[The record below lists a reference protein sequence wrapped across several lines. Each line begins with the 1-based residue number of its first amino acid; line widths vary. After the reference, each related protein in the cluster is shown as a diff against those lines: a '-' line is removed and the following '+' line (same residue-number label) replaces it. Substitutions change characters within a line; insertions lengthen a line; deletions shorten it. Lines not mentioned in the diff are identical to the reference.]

1 MNLVIDASV
10 LVKFYVPEILS
21 GRAERLLTDVE
32 KGHIDLSAPDLIYA
46 EAGNILW
53 KKQRL
58 KELTRSEVE
67 EITSTSAILSLPLK
81 VEASRPLIP
90 LALDIAM
97 AYRITVYD
105 AIYVGLTK
113 VYETTMITA
122 DRKLV
127 DVLAKTD
134 LKGSVKWLG
143 GYK

>member
-10 LVKFYVPEILS
+10 LIKFYVPEILS
-21 GRAERLLTDVE
+21 GRAERLLIDVE
-32 KGHIDLSAPDLIYA
+32 KGHIDLSAPDLIYP

-67 EITSTSAILSLPLK
+67 EITNTILSLPLK
-81 VEASRPLIP
+81 MEASRPLIP
-90 LALDIAM
+90 LSLDIAI

-113 VYETTMITA
+113 VYETTLITA

-134 LKGSVKWLG
+134 LKDSVIWLG
-143 GYK
+143 NYK

>member
-10 LVKFYVPEILS
+10 LIKFYVPEILS

-32 KGHIDLSAPDLIYA
+32 KGHIDLSAPDLIYP

-67 EITSTSAILSLPLK
+67 EITNAILSLPLK
-81 VEASRPLIP
+81 MEASRPLIP
-90 LALDIAM
+90 LALDIAI

-113 VYETTMITA
+113 VYETTLITA

-134 LKGSVKWLG
+134 LKDSVIWLG
-143 GYK
+143 SYK